1 MMCAA
6 FPSAPVLA
14 LTATASYKDISI
26 IKESLNL
33 KKPLE
38 VIASPNRA
46 NLFYKK
52 VFCEGEDIDFF
63 VKTLEPIAAKLKEK
77 KVDYP
82 LTIFYLPLKWCGFAF
97 KFLQKQL
104 GRDQYY
110 PTTSEALPENRLFA
124 QYHAPQTQA
133 MKDLV
138 LTELASPSSKVRV
151 IFATVAMGM
160 GVDVPSIRFVI
171 HVGPPRSIREYMQET
186 GRAGRDGKPS
196 TVILHY
202 NNKDIATNRTE
213 ISDDIRAYCRLEKAC
228 LRKFLLKCLDVGETD
243 ENTLGHRCCSN
254 RKCNCNCQDCIAQR
268 SAIIET

>member
-1 MMCAA
+1 M
-6 FPSAPVLA
+6 
-14 LTATASYKDISI
+14 
-26 IKESLNL
+26 NL

-38 VIASPNRA
+38 VIASPNRE
-46 NLFYKK
+46 NLFYEN
-52 VFCEGEDIDFF
+52 VFREGEDIDFF
-63 VKTLEPIAAKLKEK
+63 VKTLEPIAAELKEK

-82 LTIFYLPLKWCGFAF
+82 LTIFYLSLKWYGFAF
-97 KFLQKQL
+97 KFLEKQL
-104 GRDQYY
+104 GRDPYY

-151 IFATVAMGM
+151 IFATVVMGM

-171 HVGPPRSIREYMQET
+171 HVGAPRSIREYMQET

-196 TVILHY
+196 VILHF

-213 ISDDIRAYCRLEKAC
+213 ISDDIRAYCRLDKAC
-228 LRKFLLKCLDVGETD
+228 LRKFLLLMPSYPLSL
-243 ENTLGHRCCSN
+243 NTELLSRLATCSTEFSIHLGQ
-254 RKCNCNCQDCIAQR
+254 KPLYK
-268 SAIIET
+268 TV